1 MCPRG
6 PNHEGGWAGSY
17 FNIQCLVDH
26 YLYFS
31 SVECDVLISVAIYF
45 YALNMCHFYLC

>member
-1 MCPRG
+1 MIG
-6 PNHEGGWAGSY
+6 STGSY

-31 SVECDVLISVAIYF
+31 SVDCDVLNCVAIYV
-45 YALNMCHFYLC
+45 YALDMCHYYLC